1 MSKKML
7 INVVEPEESRIAIL
21 EDNTLEE
28 LYIERI
34 SKGQTVGNIYMG
46 RVSNIEPSLEA
57 AFVDIG
63 LKRNGFLH
71 ISEVLNAVLGEE
83 EKAEKTR
90 SKKEQRRIQSLLKPG
105 QELLVQIIREGVGEK
120 GPSLT
125 GYISLPGRYLVLM
138 PYATRH
144 GVSRKIL
151 DEEERARLKQI
162 IKELKPPANMGL
174 IVRTAGAGQT
184 KRELSKDLNYL
195 LRLWKAVEERQTNTL
210 IPSLIYQE
218 SDLVI
223 RTIRDIFSPDIEEII
238 VDSEDTYRKTKDF
251 LKQIMPKYVKSVRL
265 HRARVPIFHKYRIEE
280 EIEMIN
286 NRKIPLKQGGSLVI
300 EQTEA
305 LVAIDVN
312 SGRFKKGADPEETAF
327 RTNIEATKEI
337 VRQIRLRDLGGVII
351 IDFIDMQQ
359 EPHRRAVEKALA
371 DALKKDW
378 ARTKMLKMS
387 KFGIVEIT
395 RQRIKR
401 SLRDALYESCPECG
415 GTGFTKTVESLSLN
429 IMREIRSAL
438 DNKELKTIEVV
449 ADNQVAQFLQNQK
462 RKHIS
467 ELEDHYSKRIVVKS
481 AVENGWRVG
490 DIRINYFNSDG
501 RPIDPVKKGE
511 TRVRHNKG

>member
-21 EDNTLEE
+21 EDSTLEE

-46 RVSNIEPSLEA
+46 RVSNVEPSLEA

-63 LKRNGFLH
+63 LRRNGFLH
-71 ISEVLNAVLGEE
+71 ISEVLDTSSEAEE
-83 EKAEKTR
+83 TR
-90 SKKEQRRIQSLLKPG
+90 PKKERRRIQSLLKPG
-105 QELLVQIIREGVGEK
+105 QELLVQVIREGVGEK

-125 GYISLPGRYLVLM
+125 TYISLPGRYLVLM
-138 PYATRH
+138 PYTARH

-162 IKELKPPANMGL
+162 VKELKPPTNMGL

-195 LRLWKAVEERQTNTL
+195 LRLWKTVEDRTTGTL
-210 IPSLIYQE
+210 VPALIYQE

-223 RTIRDIFSPDIEEII
+223 RTIRDIFSPDIKEII
-238 VDSEDTYRKTKDF
+238 VDSEDTYQRTKDF
-251 LKQIMPKYVKSVRL
+251 LKQIVPKSEKSVKL
-265 HRARVPIFHKYRIEE
+265 HRSRVPIFHKYRIEE
-280 EIEMIN
+280 EIEKIN
-286 NRKIPLKQGGSLVI
+286 NRKIPLKQGGSLII

-327 RTNIEATKEI
+327 RTNMEATKEI
-337 VRQIRLRDLGGVII
+337 ARQIRLRDLGGVII
-351 IDFIDMQQ
+351 IDYIDMQQ
-359 EPHRRAVEKALA
+359 EAHRRAVERALA
-371 DALKKDW
+371 EALKKDR

-387 KFGIVEIT
+387 TFGIVEIT
-395 RQRIKR
+395 RQRIKH
-401 SLRDALYESCPECG
+401 SLRDVLYEGCPECK
-415 GTGFTKTVESLSLN
+415 GTGLTKTVESLSLN
-429 IMREIRSAL
+429 IMRSIRSVL

-449 ADNQVAQFLQNQK
+449 ADNRVAQFMLNQK
-462 RKHIS
+462 RRQIS
-467 ELEDHYSKRIVVKS
+467 ELEDHYNKQIVIKG
-481 AVENGWRVG
+481 AVENGWRTSDVKMS
-490 DIRINYFNSDG
+490 YFDSEG
-501 RPIDPVKKGE
+501 RLMSL
-511 TRVRHNKG
+511 